1 MKYKNEIKYL
11 TSCII
16 SFLFPGITLI
26 EFAQIEPPNHDMH
39 PMRVLIKIQKSDPP
53 TLAKPSK
60 WLVQMR

>member
-1 MKYKNEIKYL
+1 MCL
-11 TSCII
+11 TLCNTGTCIL
-16 SFLFPGITLI
+16 FLFPGITLI

-60 WLVQMR
+60 WLVERR